1 MNSNLT
7 PAEQWRLHGAFAPS
21 TANELLDLAAAHEDL
36 DKSWA
41 VSALNEVHANL
52 PKEDGLTPILR
63 DLAMLVKKARGSTK
77 GALQELFNDLHA
89 YEEQQR
95 SDADHAHEQ
104 LNAVQ
109 NSLNAFPH

>member
-7 PAEQWRLHGAFAPS
+7 PAEQWRLHGAFTAE
-21 TANELLDLAAAHEDL
+21 TANDLLDLADAHKNL
-36 DKSWA
+36 NKSWA

-63 DLAMLVKKARGSTK
+63 DLAMLVKRARGANK
-77 GALQELFNDLHA
+77 AALQELFNDLHA